1 MDNIRTD
8 PQLIER
14 LAQAAHQIFCDEMAA
29 RGFKPGPQTSDLE
42 KTHSSL
48 KPYSDL
54 PEDEKEQNRDTVRDI
69 PDKLASLG
77 YGLQLKHSREA
88 VFEFSKG
95 ETETLAKREHLRWI
109 KQKQKNGWRLGSST
123 DKAGKVHQDLVPWDQ
138 LEESTK
144 EKDRLMVRAIPRI
157 VAKAGYII
165 VKSGL

>member
-1 MDNIRTD
+1 MS
-8 PQLIER
+8 
-14 LAQAAHQIFCDEMAA
+14 AQ
-29 RGFKPGPQTSDLE
+29 GFKPGPLNSDIE

-77 YGLQLKHSREA
+77 YDLQLKHSREA
-88 VFEFSKG
+88 TFEFSQD
-95 ETETLAKREHLRWI
+95 EIETLAKREHRRWI
-109 KQKQKNGWRLGSST
+109 KQKQKNGWRSGSPT
-123 DKAGKVHQDLVPWDQ
+123 DKAGKVHQDLVPWDH
-138 LEESTK
+138 LEESTQ